1 MKRIANI
8 TIGIISALI
17 LTITAAQA
25 QVSVQVGGG
34 IGVLSPTADL
44 RGTTLDYYAGQKYG
58 LGSGLALAGKVRLG
72 ILGFNLVGEVGYA
85 SLSNDGNS
93 EPGQGFVEVSQ
104 KILTFRAG
112 PEFHIAL
119 PAIPL
124 TPYVGGSIAL
134 HRFSGETTFRGVS
147 KVPSATFSVETATR
161 FGVGINGGAILDLGP
176 ALSLDFGIGYSFM
189 NIGGKDWTDPNPTQD
204 QRLDSYLALNDGK
217 DPLYRVGDDKHFVN
231 DERSI
236 SSVQFMVSLMFGI

>member
-1 MKRIANI
+1 MNHISRAISVACSIALICANPMYSQ
-8 TIGIISALI
+8 ISA
-17 LTITAAQA
+17 
-25 QVSVQVGGG
+25 QVGGG
-34 IGVLSPTADL
+34 VGVLVPGSDL
-44 RGTTLDYYAGQKYG
+44 SGTTLDYYAGQKYG

-72 ILGFNLVGEVGYA
+72 ILGFNIVGEVGYA

-93 EPGQGFVEVSQ
+93 EPGKGFVEVSQ

-112 PEFHIAL
+112 PEFHISL

-134 HRFSGETTFRGVS
+134 HRFSGETTFQGVS
-147 KVPSATFSVETATR
+147 KVPSATYSVETATR
-161 FGVGINGGAILDLGP
+161 FGVGINGGAILDLGS
-176 ALSLDFGIGYSFM
+176 ALSLDFGIGYNFM

-204 QRLDSYLALNDGK
+204 QRLDSYLTLNDGK
-217 DPLYRVGDDKHFVN
+217 DPLYLVGDDKHFVN